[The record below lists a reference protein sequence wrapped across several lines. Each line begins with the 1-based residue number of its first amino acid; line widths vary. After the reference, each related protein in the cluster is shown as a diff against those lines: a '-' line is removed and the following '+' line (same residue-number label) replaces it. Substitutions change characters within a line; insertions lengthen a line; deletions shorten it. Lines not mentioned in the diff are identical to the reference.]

1 MHFGLLWLVVK
12 RFRDD
17 GFTITWDDLEVPWIR
32 HKFHTDIN
40 LDLLRLEPLP
50 RNSKMRHLD
59 LLAQFGL
66 RLALTTVALMVLLTS
81 GITAAD
87 PPQRVLRAAAYAMDI
102 TPTKFPV
109 SSSGSMTHR
118 TADKA
123 HDPLRARCL
132 VLDNGETKIALVT
145 CDSCMIPREI
155 YDAAKQQASQATGI
169 PTENILCSATH
180 THTAVTA
187 GRTFQSLVQE
197 DYLDFLAQRIA
208 ESITQAHSQL
218 EPARVGW
225 AVGNNPRQV
234 FNRRWFLRPGTPI
247 GDPFDR
253 GADTVKMNPA
263 ANSSSLVQPAG
274 PVDPE
279 IPVLAVQAVD
289 GRPIALWAN
298 YSLHYV
304 GGVPAN
310 SLSADY
316 FGEFARQFAGLIDAH
331 ETKPAF
337 VAAMTNGT
345 SGDINNINFYE
356 GGTRQQPFEQIRL
369 VAADVAASAL
379 VAYQRVEY
387 QDWVPLIMQETEIEL
402 GVRRP
407 DAEELARAEKLLAE
421 AGPGPWTEQRLIYAN
436 ETLDMAKYPATVR
449 VKLQAIRIGELGIVS
464 SPCETF
470 VETGLAI
477 KKQSPLKPTFTIELA
492 NGYNGYLP
500 TPEQHALGGYET
512 WRAKSSYLEEDAA
525 TKIQHT
531 LLSLLEEVAQ

>member
-1 MHFGLLWLVVK
+1 M
-12 RFRDD
+12 
-17 GFTITWDDLEVPWIR
+17 
-32 HKFHTDIN
+32 
-40 LDLLRLEPLP
+40 RLQTSPV
-50 RNSKMRHLD
+50 
-59 LLAQFGL
+59 QFGL
-66 RLALTTVALMVLLTS
+66 RRTLAVVGLLGLLVS
-81 GITAAD
+81 GLSAAD
-87 PPQRVLRAAAYAMDI
+87 TPTRVLRAGAYAIDI

-118 TADKA
+118 TADQA
-123 HDPLRARCL
+123 HDPLHARCL

-155 YDAAKQQASQATGI
+155 YDAAKQQASKATGI
-169 PTENILCSATH
+169 LTDHILCSATH
-180 THTAVTA
+180 THTAVTV
-187 GRTFQSLVQE
+187 GPTFQSLVQD

-208 ESITQAHSQL
+208 EGIIQAHSQL

-225 AVGNNPRQV
+225 AIGNNPRQV
-234 FNRRWFLRPGTPI
+234 FNRRWFLRPGTAI
-247 GDPFDR
+247 GDPFDH
-253 GADTVKMNPA
+253 GTDTVRMNPA
-263 ANSSSLVQPAG
+263 ANSKSLLQPAG

-279 IPVLAVQAVD
+279 VPVLAVQALD

-304 GGVPAN
+304 GGVPGN

-331 ETKPAF
+331 ESKPAF

-345 SGDINNINFYE
+345 SGDINNVNFFE
-356 GGTRQQPFEQIRL
+356 GRASQQPFEQIRL
-369 VAADVAASAL
+369 VAADVAASAH

-387 QDWVPLIMQETEIEL
+387 EDWVPLKMQETEIEL

-407 DAEELARAEKLLAE
+407 DAEELARATKLIKE
-421 AGPGPWTEQRLIYAN
+421 AGPGPWTDQRLIYAN
-436 ETLDMAKYPATVR
+436 ETLDMAKYPATVQ
-449 VKLQAIRIGELGIVS
+449 VKLQAIRIGGLGIVS

-477 KKQSPLKPTFTIELA
+477 KKRSPLKPTFTIELA

-512 WRAKSSYLEEDAA
+512 WRAKSSYLAVDAA
-525 TKIQHT
+525 TQIQET
-531 LLSLLEEVAQ
+531 LLKLLGEVAR

>member
-1 MHFGLLWLVVK
+1 
-12 RFRDD
+12 
-17 GFTITWDDLEVPWIR
+17 
-32 HKFHTDIN
+32 
-40 LDLLRLEPLP
+40 
-50 RNSKMRHLD
+50 MRHLN
-59 LLAQFGL
+59 LLVQFGL
-66 RLALTTVALMVLLTS
+66 RHTLAVVCLL
-81 GITAAD
+81 GILASELSAAD
-87 PPQRVLRAAAYAMDI
+87 APARVLRAGAYAMDI

-123 HDPLRARCL
+123 HDPLHARCL

-145 CDSCMIPREI
+145 CDSCVIPREI

-169 PTENILCSATH
+169 PTDHILCSATH
-180 THTAVTA
+180 THAAVTV
-187 GRTFQSLVQE
+187 GPTFQSLVQE

-208 ESITQAHSQL
+208 EGIIQAHSQL

-247 GDPFDR
+247 ADPFDH
-253 GADTVKMNPA
+253 GTDTVKMNPS
-263 ANSSSLVQPAG
+263 ANSKSLLQPAG

-279 IPVLAVQAVD
+279 VPVLAVQAID

-316 FGEFARQFAGLIDAH
+316 YGEFARQFTGLIDAH
-331 ETKPAF
+331 KTKPAF

-356 GGTRQQPFEQIRL
+356 GRASQQPFEQIRL
-369 VAADVAASAL
+369 VAADVAGSAH

-387 QDWVPLIMQETEIEL
+387 EDWIPLKMQETEIEL

-407 DAEELARAEKLLAE
+407 DAAELARAEKLLAE

-436 ETLDMAKYPATVR
+436 ETLDMAKYPATVQ
-449 VKLQAIRIGELGIVS
+449 VKLQAIRIGGLGIVS

-512 WRAKSSYLEEDAA
+512 WRAKSSYLSVDAA
-525 TKIQHT
+525 TQIQKT
-531 LLSLLEEVAQ
+531 LLELLDEVAQ

>member
-1 MHFGLLWLVVK
+1 MSHLPLLVHFGLRNVLVVV
-12 RFRDD
+12 
-17 GFTITWDDLEVPWIR
+17 G
-32 HKFHTDIN
+32 
-40 LDLLRLEPLP
+40 LLGP
-50 RNSKMRHLD
+50 
-59 LLAQFGL
+59 
-66 RLALTTVALMVLLTS
+66 LTS
-81 GITAAD
+81 GFCAAED
-87 PPQRVLRAAAYAMDI
+87 PARVLRAGAYAMDI
-102 TPTKFPV
+102 TPTEFPV

-118 TADKA
+118 TADKV
-123 HDPLRARCL
+123 HDLLHARCL
-132 VLDNGETKIALVT
+132 VLDNGQAKIALVT

-169 PTENILCSATH
+169 PAEHILCSATH

-187 GRTFQSLVQE
+187 GHTFQSLVQE

-208 ESITQAHSQL
+208 EGIFQAHSQL
-218 EPARVGW
+218 EPARIGW

-234 FNRRWFLRPGTPI
+234 FNRRWFLRPGIPI
-247 GDPFDR
+247 ADPFDR
-253 GADTVKMNPA
+253 GRDRVRMNPA
-263 ANSSSLVQPAG
+263 ANSKSLLQPAG

-279 IPVLAVQAVD
+279 VPVLAVQAMD

-316 FGEFARQFAGLIDAH
+316 YGEFARQFSNLIDAH
-331 ETKPAF
+331 QTQPVF

-345 SGDINNINFYE
+345 SGDINNVNFFE
-356 GGTRQQPFEQIRL
+356 GRAVQQPFEQIRL
-369 VAADVAASAL
+369 VAADVAASAH
-379 VAYQRVEY
+379 VAYERVEFE
-387 QDWVPLIMQETEIEL
+387 DWVPLKMQETEIEL

-407 DAEELARAEKLLAE
+407 DAEEVARAVKLLAE

-436 ETLDMAKYPATVR
+436 ETLDMAKYPATVQ
-449 VKLQAIRIGELGIVS
+449 VKLQAIRIGGLGIVS

-477 KKQSPLKPTFTIELA
+477 KKRSPLKLTFTIELA

-512 WRAKSSYLEEDAA
+512 WRAKSSYLAVDAA
-525 TKIQHT
+525 TQIQET
-531 LLSLLEEVAQ
+531 LLGLLDEVAR